1 MLHPHTTT
9 LNLHN
14 LAVLV
19 LVRVPSDLP
28 QTWITTAFPRKDGSW
43 RDTKNSQHPDGRLQ
57 MPNSRFRKQSAQRLN
72 LHMRNTV
79 VPWPWCCAL
88 YPSLKKLKIQTSE
101 ETCPTQDLGQ
111 GAGTFGFWGRK
122 LKGYT

>member
-1 MLHPHTTT
+1 M
-9 LNLHN
+9 
-14 LAVLV
+14 VLV
-19 LVRVPSDLP
+19 KVPSDLP
-28 QTWITTAFPRKDGSW
+28 QTWITTAFSGKDGSW
-43 RDTKNSQHPDGRLQ
+43 KDTKNSQHPDGRLR
-57 MPNSRFRKQSAQRLN
+57 MPGTRFGKQSAQRLN
-72 LHMRNTV
+72 PKPTLHIRNKV

-88 YPSLKKLKIQTSE
+88 YPSLKKLKIQASE